1 LARPSAKFLGTN
13 AKTQAA
19 QATTTTTTTTTAA
32 IATATTMATS
42 TTTDTTLEIGD
53 AVGRFVCVC
62 CGVRGVCVMQFDR
75 GHRQTQSN

>member
-19 QATTTTTTTTTAA
+19 QTTTTTAA
-32 IATATTMATS
+32 TTTATTTS
-42 TTTDTTLEIGD
+42 TTTKTTLEIGD